1 MARTAKKENLKIK
14 KKKGTGTF
22 PKIAGLLSGTK
33 AQCINRLEK
42 LTSKSQVGYG
52 TPEHKAA
59 CSALSNHIKT
69 AF

>member
-1 MARTAKKENLKIK
+1 MGRLKSNDLKIT
-14 KKKGTGTF
+14 KKKGTGKF

>member
-1 MARTAKKENLKIK
+1 MGRLKTNKDLKIT
-14 KKKGTGTF
+14 KKGKF

-52 TPEHKAA
+52 TPAHQAA
-59 CSALSNHIKT
+59 CSALRNHIKT